1 MIGNLWKDSDKFRYF
16 LFVLYP
22 ESAPDN
28 WRKIMKKS
36 GFEFAVS
43 PLHQPDPEDSD
54 DDDDEETEV
63 IGKPHHHVVF
73 HTSGNSPWTVKRA
86 REKLKALN
94 LPANGHVE
102 PAFHPRNAQRY
113 LIHMDQP
120 EKQQFPEG
128 FKSIELFNNFP
139 LDLTKNLSTE
149 EKRIVRAKVF
159 ELIRT
164 YSIVEYAN
172 LIDALYDGYGDF
184 DMLDYA
190 CNHTIMFNA
199 YLGSKR
205 NQLKIKDD
213 E

>member
-1 MIGNLWKDSDKFRYF
+1 MVENLWKDSDKFRYF
-16 LFVLYP
+16 LFVMYP
-22 ESAPDN
+22 ESAPEN
-28 WRKIMKKS
+28 WNSIMKKS
-36 GFEFAVS
+36 HFEFAVS
-43 PLHQPDPEDSD
+43 PLHEPDPEQN
-54 DDDDEETEV
+54 DDDEEEYEE
-63 IGKPHHHVVF
+63 IKKPHYHVIF
-73 HTSGNSPWTVKRA
+73 HTAGNSPWTVKRA
-86 REKLKALN
+86 REKLKALG
-94 LPANGHVE
+94 LPANGHIE
-102 PAFHPRNAQRY
+102 PAFHPNNAQRY

-120 EKQQFPEG
+120 EKQQFPDG
-128 FKSIELFNNFP
+128 FKAITVINNFP
-139 LDLTKNLSTE
+139 LDLTKKLSTE

-159 ELIRT
+159 DLIRK

-190 CNHTIMFNA
+190 CTHTIMFNA